1 MLNKL
6 EKAKIL
12 HQHDHYRLNEKIALE
27 NGNVELAKEYKIR
40 LETMK
45 RVLDA
50 LELKAWEE

>member
-12 HQHDHYRLNEKIALE
+12 HQHEHYKINAKVALK
-27 NGNVELAKEYKIR
+27 NGNTELAKEYDIR
-40 LETMK
+40 LETIK

-50 LELKAWEE
+50 LEIEPYKD